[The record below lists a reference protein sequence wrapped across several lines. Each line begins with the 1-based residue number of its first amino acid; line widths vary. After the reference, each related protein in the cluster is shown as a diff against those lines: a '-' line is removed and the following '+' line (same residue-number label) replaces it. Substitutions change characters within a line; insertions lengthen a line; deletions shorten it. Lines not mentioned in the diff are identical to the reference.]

1 MSGSPDQR
9 TLFLHH
15 DPDEEIL
22 KERYKLTLKSVV
34 RWYDIIDSY
43 IQDDNNNPVYLLIE
57 SIKLLS
63 LADYI
68 YLMLGWENGRGCR
81 IEKQVADT
89 YNIPILEEV

>member
-1 MSGSPDQR
+1 MKKVFICQPMFGK
-9 TLFLHH
+9 T
-15 DPDEEIL
+15 DEEIL
-22 KERYKLTLKSVV
+22 KERYELALKLRVKG
-34 RWYDIIDSY
+34 YDIIDSY
-43 IQDDNNNPVYLLIE
+43 IEEDNDNPVYLLGE

-68 YLMLGWENGRGCR
+68 YLMPGWENGRGCR